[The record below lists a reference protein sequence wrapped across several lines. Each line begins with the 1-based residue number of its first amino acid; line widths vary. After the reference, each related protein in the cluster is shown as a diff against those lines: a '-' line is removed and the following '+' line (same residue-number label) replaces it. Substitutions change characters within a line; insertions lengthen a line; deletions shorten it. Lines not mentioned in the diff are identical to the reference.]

1 MDVLHIGGGR
11 VEDACIVYRGR
22 GVEECLPYCI
32 QGDGEVEERLYC
44 KQMVRGNNAC
54 TVYRSL

>member
-1 MDVLHIGGGR
+1 MDVLHTGGGR
-11 VEDACIVYRGR
+11 VEDACIVYRER

-44 KQMVRGNNAC
+44 KEEGKGK
-54 TVYRSL
+54 